1 MNITGFNPL
10 IISQDAD
17 NIIKLFEEL
26 GFEKRHTLT
35 ANTEKGEI
43 SFVRMKNPDGF
54 AVDVTF
60 MNELPQDM
68 TVIRMNVDDY
78 DEGYRLL
85 TERGFKNYYG
95 DLIIETDSAKM
106 AFMQSPSGF
115 MVELIKHIKK
125 QKN

>member
-35 ANTEKGEI
+35 ANTEKGDI

-60 MNELPQDM
+60 MSELPQDM
-68 TVIRMNVDDY
+68 TVIRMNVNDFND
-78 DEGYRLL
+78 GYRTL
-85 TERGFKNYYG
+85 TERGFRNYYG
-95 DLIIETDSAKM
+95 DLVMESDSTKM

-115 MVELIKHIKK
+115 IFELIQHIKK
-125 QKN
+125 